1 MLFRSL
7 FSFLGGSVFRM
18 VWGEVASF
26 INKREDHKHEVE
38 RMELQSKLDDKA
50 AERTANAIR
59 LQAEL
64 GVKTIE
70 IQRDADV
77 MKSEAEAFANAMKQ
91 AMLPTG
97 IAWVDAWNGSV
108 RPAYATVALGL
119 WALKLWSQWFKMDD
133 FDIGLVAV
141 IAGFFFADRSLR
153 RMSK

>member
-1 MLFRSL
+1 MLSAL

-18 VWGEVASF
+18 IWGEVASF

-50 AERTANAIR
+50 AERTAAAIR

-70 IQRDADV
+70 VQRDADV
-77 MKSEAEAFANAMKQ
+77 MKAEAEAFANAMKQ

-97 IAWVDAWNGSV
+97 IPWVDAWNGSV
-108 RPAYATVALGL
+108 RPAYATVALAL
-119 WALKLWSQWFKMDD
+119 WALKLMSQKFVMDE
-133 FDIGLVAV
+133 FDVGLVAV